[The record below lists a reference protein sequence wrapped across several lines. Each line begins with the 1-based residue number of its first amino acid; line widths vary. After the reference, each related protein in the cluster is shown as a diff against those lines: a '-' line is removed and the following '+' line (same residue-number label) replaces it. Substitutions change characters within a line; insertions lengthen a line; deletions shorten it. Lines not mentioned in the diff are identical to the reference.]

1 MTDYYQPLTPKF
13 RSEINESI
21 DQQISELRTCKNNGL
36 VQAQITGYKIFRNL
50 IKSLPDGYPIP
61 MKKRR

>member
-13 RSEINESI
+13 RSEINSSI
-21 DQQISELRTCKNNGL
+21 DHQISELMTCKNNGL
-36 VQAQITGYKIFRNL
+36 VQLQITGYKVFKNL

-61 MKKRR
+61 MEKRM